1 MTKRAAQP
9 LASGHYITF
18 RLGDELFAINVFQV
32 REVLDLG
39 PVTRVPTAP
48 SYLRGVVNVRGKA
61 IAVVN
66 LRERFG
72 MPPKP
77 DTPQTRIV
85 VLELDVDG
93 EHCVVGGLAD
103 SVHEVIEIEASQME
117 PPPSLAS
124 RWRSETVRGMVRRDQ
139 DFIQLLDA
147 SSVLSDELRDVVDA
161 GPGGAVA
168 G

>member
-1 MTKRAAQP
+1 MSKSLAEP

-66 LRERFG
+66 LRDR
-72 MPPKP
+72 
-77 DTPQTRIV
+77 
-85 VLELDVDG
+85 
-93 EHCVVGGLAD
+93 
-103 SVHEVIEIEASQME
+103 
-117 PPPSLAS
+117 
-124 RWRSETVRGMVRRDQ
+124 
-139 DFIQLLDA
+139 
-147 SSVLSDELRDVVDA
+147 
-161 GPGGAVA
+161 
-168 G
+168 